1 MTFEYDVVSERRAK
15 EVELQTN
22 HFEDIPREYLSFGPY
37 KLSGYMVKTK
47 DEYYLLTA
55 MSGRIKNLFEKEYT
69 CYLFVYGKNH
79 IFFDVKR
86 FSSSGKFVHDC
97 DKDTW
102 FYDIIKND
110 CIEKKLL
117 PILKAAFTEE
127 CQPRFRNRGKKNR
140 CKVMYDGKEI

>member
-1 MTFEYDVVSERRAK
+1 MTFEFDVVSERRAK

-37 KLSGYMVKTK
+37 KFSGYMVKTK

-79 IFFDVKR
+79 IFFDVNR

-110 CIEKKLL
+110 CIWGDRG
-117 PILKAAFTEE
+117 
-127 CQPRFRNRGKKNR
+127 RFY
-140 CKVMYDGKEI
+140 VSHSYSE